1 MTRDISKY
9 IFYGIILISY
19 LIMQTHLKEMPQ
31 LVVLSIATIMISIG
45 SEKVFLFRAFNFV
58 LLMIFTFCLVFQS
71 IYFVWNWINPN
82 RGLTKIDGKMVQLG
96 MDLSGIPIGVLSLII
111 SLIVAII
118 NLNINKKN
126 TLKVERQLAIVT
138 IITSSMIFIY
148 FELI

>member
-1 MTRDISKY
+1 
-9 IFYGIILISY
+9 
-19 LIMQTHLKEMPQ
+19 MQTHLKEMPQ